1 MLFEMEER
9 TLEKGIRRG
18 RAEGILDLLCEP
30 GEVNQTVREQIYAQ
44 KEDEVL
50 RTWLKLA
57 ARAQSVQEFVQKAFK
72 N

>member
-1 MLFEMEER
+1 M
-9 TLEKGIRRG
+9 EKGIRRG